1 MQDLYAL
8 TDYSNIVKE
17 THGIRFP
24 FDFSWTKVA
33 VAVSG
38 GADSAL
44 LAYLICD
51 LITKNN
57 LSTELHIIS
66 NIRTWKS
73 KPWHEYHSDSVYRF
87 LISRFKNIQVVRHKN
102 FVPPELE
109 WGSQGPTL
117 IDEYGK
123 TVSGDNIELRA
134 FSEYVC
140 FKYNIDAYF
149 NAVTK
154 NPDNLKNG
162 VPNRYLEP
170 NKENIH
176 MLVMKHMNK
185 FAVHPFRYTT
195 KDQIISLYHELNLQ
209 ELLDITRSCEGEF
222 ADLNYINY
230 TPGQYVPICGEC
242 FWCKEKEWAI
252 ESTKS
257 AK

>member
-17 THGIRFP
+17 IYGMHIP
-24 FDFSWTKVA
+24 FDFFWAKVA

-51 LITKNN
+51 IITKNN

-73 KPWHEYHSDSVYRF
+73 KPWHEYHSDCVYEF
-87 LISRFKNIQVVRHKN
+87 LTSRFKNIKFIRHKN

-109 WGSQGPTL
+109 WGVQGPTL

-134 FSEYVC
+134 FSEYIC
-140 FKYNIDAYF
+140 FKNNVNAYF

-170 NKENIH
+170 SKENIH

-185 FAVHPFRYTT
+185 LAVHPFRYTT
-195 KDQIISLYHELNLQ
+195 KDQIIKLYRQLNLQ

-222 ADLNYINY
+222 TDLNYTNY
-230 TPGQYVPICGEC
+230 TPGQYVPVCGEC
-242 FWCKEKEWAI
+242 FWCKEREWAI
-252 ESTKS
+252 EQNK
-257 AK
+257 